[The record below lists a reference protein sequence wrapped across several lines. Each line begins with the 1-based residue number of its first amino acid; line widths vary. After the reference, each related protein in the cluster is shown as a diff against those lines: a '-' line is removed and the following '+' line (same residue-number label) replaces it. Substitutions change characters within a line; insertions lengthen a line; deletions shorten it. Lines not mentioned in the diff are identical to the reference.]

1 MKKNP
6 NIKLRFNI
14 ITTIVYIIG
23 IILLIQLFNL
33 QIIHGQEYRE
43 TSNTRLTREATLVA
57 SRGSILDRSGN
68 VIAGTKMGF
77 SLELYKSKID
87 NDTLN
92 NTILKI
98 IQVLEQN
105 GDTYI
110 DSLPITIEPF
120 AFNFQTE
127 EKLQEWKQ
135 TNKIPENATAEDA
148 FYKLKDKYE
157 IQNENI
163 AEVRKIMNIRYRIS
177 QEGYSSTKSI
187 KIASNISRESAMQF
201 NERNDEFLGVNVVVE
216 AIREYPKQTL
226 AAHII
231 GYIGKISDTELE
243 ENKDKGYTAADDY
256 GKTGIEYVFEKY
268 LKGTNGIKQIDM
280 SVDGTMTE
288 EYIVQEA
295 KAGSDVVLT
304 IDANL
309 QAVAEASLE
318 SAINALKNG
327 EAGKVYDSNYGA
339 AVVMD
344 VKTGE
349 ILAMA
354 SYPTYDP
361 NLFVGGISD
370 SDWQNIRDKNALHS
384 KAIQGAYAPGST
396 FKMVTAIAALETG
409 AVTANEK
416 VNDTGVYPLGHNPV
430 CWYYTSYHRGH
441 GWQNITSALKNSCNY
456 FFYEMGNRIGIDT
469 IVKYA
474 KYFGL
479 GNKTG
484 IELTGETSGVLAQKS
499 VAQSNG
505 ETWTVGYTLSAA
517 IGQSY
522 NSFSPIQMVKYVG
535 MLANGGNKVNPTI
548 IKTIRNI
555 DGTEVSR
562 KEIEEY
568 TDTILGTTEDD
579 SEDLSLSKENIDTVL
594 EGMRMVTESGG
605 TAYSIFK
612 GFNVKVGAKTGSAQ
626 AGEKTNGWFV
636 AFAPFESPEIAI
648 SVMIEDGATGGY
660 TGLIAR
666 HLFAEYFGMN
676 ANEIQENMTAIPYVE
691 TNN

>member
-1 MKKNP
+1 MKKGINL
-6 NIKLRFNI
+6 KLRFNVV
-14 ITTIVYIIG
+14 TTIVYIVG

-33 QIIHGQEYRE
+33 QIVHGGEYRE

-57 SRGSILDRSGN
+57 SRGQILDRSGN

-87 NDTLN
+87 NETLN

-105 GDTYI
+105 EDTYI

-120 AFNFQTE
+120 AFDFQTE
-127 EKLQEWKQ
+127 EKMQKWKQ
-135 TNKIPENATAEDA
+135 TNKIPENATAEEA

-163 AEVRKIMNIRYRIS
+163 QEVRKIMNIRYRIS

-187 KIASNISRESAMQF
+187 KISNNISRESSMQF
-201 NERNDEFLGVNVVVE
+201 NERNNEFLGVNVVVE
-216 AIREYPKQTL
+216 ATRDYPKKTL
-226 AAHII
+226 AAHIL
-231 GYIGKISDTELE
+231 GYIGKINDKELE
-243 ENKDKGYTAADDY
+243 ENKDNGYIATDDY

-268 LKGTNGIKQIDM
+268 LKGTKGIKQIDM
-280 SVDGTMTE
+280 AVDGTMTE
-288 EYIVQEA
+288 EYIVEEA

-309 QAVAEASLE
+309 QAVAEKSIE
-318 SAINALKNG
+318 DAINALRNG
-327 EAGKVYDSNYGA
+327 DSGTVYDSNYGA

-370 SDWQNIRDKNALHS
+370 TDWQIIREQNALHS

-396 FKMVTAIAALETG
+396 FKMITGIAALETG
-409 AVTANEK
+409 AVTANDK
-416 VNDTGVYPLGHNPV
+416 INDTGVYPLGHKPV
-430 CWYYTSYHRGH
+430 CWYYTSHHRGH
-441 GWQNITSALKNSCNY
+441 GWQNITNALKNSCNY
-456 FFYEMGNRIGIDT
+456 FFYEMGNRMGIDT
-469 IVKYA
+469 IVRYA

-479 GNKTG
+479 GSKTG
-484 IELTGETSGVLAQKS
+484 VELTGETSGVLAQKEL
-499 VAQSNG
+499 AEKNG

-522 NSFSPIQMVKYVG
+522 NSFSPIQMVRYVG
-535 MLANGGNKVNPTI
+535 MLANGGNKVKPTI

-568 TDTILGTTEDD
+568 TNKILGPT
-579 SEDLSLSKENIDTVL
+579 
-594 EGMRMVTESGG
+594 R
-605 TAYSIFK
+605 
-612 GFNVKVGAKTGSAQ
+612 
-626 AGEKTNGWFV
+626 
-636 AFAPFESPEIAI
+636 
-648 SVMIEDGATGGY
+648 
-660 TGLIAR
+660 
-666 HLFAEYFGMN
+666 
-676 ANEIQENMTAIPYVE
+676 
-691 TNN
+691 